1 MELSPCKLGH
11 DEAAVRA
18 GASCRTQTR
27 VDRTKQLAPARIKA
41 DSQVVHWVGTIKC
54 SVATQ
59 AQTLDPTAS
68 ASVGVAVSE
77 GGFSCL
83 CWCWGTAQ
91 SCVACIPSLLG
102 NLVGIWSTTSLI
114 EAAYAPNLKLE
125 ASSGSSLCR
134 HPWTAC
140 CSLLCSC
147 APLASNPRRSPAL
160 ALMARANR
168 EGLVCSGKE
177 SSQPLHDIAG
187 ALPPKIF
194 SCPSSET
201 CSSESLFSLGQHRA
215 VVEALLLVLLLL
227 LLPRLCLLTDAACYD
242 SADTDAVAPHCIPVS
257 KFECSARCRL
267 I

>member
-18 GASCRTQTR
+18 GASSRTPTP

-83 CWCWGTAQ
+83 CWCWGTTQ

-140 CSLLCSC
+140 SSLLCSY
-147 APLASNPRRSPAL
+147 APLASPRRSPAL
-160 ALMARANR
+160 ALMARA
-168 EGLVCSGKE
+168 GK
-177 SSQPLHDIAG
+177 
-187 ALPPKIF
+187 AL
-194 SCPSSET
+194 S
-201 CSSESLFSLGQHRA
+201 
-215 VVEALLLVLLLL
+215 
-227 LLPRLCLLTDAACYD
+227 
-242 SADTDAVAPHCIPVS
+242 AVARNPLSPSTISQGLCRRRFFRVHHRRPARANCCSPRVS
-257 KFECSARCRL
+257 TVLSLKLCCWCCCCCCCRGSAF
-267 I
+267 